1 MLSER
6 RVSSIHKAVLV
17 GLTLVGFGLNLLL
30 FIKAITGS
38 DIAGCGGG
46 SACDELLRSRWAD
59 VLGIPVTAFG
69 LLVYVGVM
77 LGFTDRCRRMLPSF
91 LGAIAGAAGWFIVIQ
106 WFVIGRFCP
115 WCMAAHAVGLTIGVM
130 GWHQQWWDEDAD
142 CPLRVY
148 GGSAVL
154 TVIAI
159 SLSQF
164 LGPAAVTH
172 RVDTL
177 QTAKPVLG
185 EVSGTAGVPSARSM
199 TRIHAF
205 GNGRKATFEGGKRV
219 YDVDSLP
226 HLGPTE
232 AKRVMVKYFDY
243 PCPACRTMDGF
254 LGSLMAKHPDDI
266 CVVLLPVPME
276 RSCNHA
282 LGGKEAQHPGSCEIT
297 QIALALWRIK
307 PEAFPAWHHSVIAS
321 ATPTAAREQALQA
334 VSAEELDAALLDPW
348 IDELIQANAKDW
360 ISFST
365 KTQALPKLLITDT
378 RILHGLPSNEA
389 DFLRVMEQELG
400 F

>member
-6 RVSSIHKAVLV
+6 RVLFIQNALLV

-30 FIKAITGS
+30 FIKSIIGGE
-38 DIAGCGGG
+38 IVGCGGG
-46 SACDELLRSRWAD
+46 SACDDLLRSRWSE

-77 LGFTDRCRRMLPSF
+77 LGLTDRCRRLLPPF
-91 LGAIAGAAGWFIVIQ
+91 LGVVTGAAGWFIIIQ

-130 GWHQQWWDEDAD
+130 GWYQEWWDKDAD
-142 CPLRVY
+142 SPLQVF
-148 GGSAVL
+148 GGAAVL
-154 TVIAI
+154 TALAI

-172 RVDTL
+172 RVDTM
-177 QTAKPVLG
+177 QSAAPVLR
-185 EVSGTAGVPSARSM
+185 EVSGTAGVPSARAM
-199 TRIHAF
+199 TRIHAQ
-205 GNGRKATFEGGKRV
+205 GNGRKVTFEGGKRV
-219 YDVDSLP
+219 YDLSSMP
-226 HLGPTE
+226 HIGPTE

-243 PCPACRTMDGF
+243 QCPACRTMHGF
-254 LGSLMAKHPDDI
+254 LGSLMEKHPDDI
-266 CVVLLPVPME
+266 CVVLLPVPLE
-276 RSCNHA
+276 RTCNYE
-282 LGGKEAQHPGSCEIT
+282 LGKLAQHPGSCEIT
-297 QIALALWRIK
+297 RLALALWRLK
-307 PEAFPAWHHSVIAS
+307 PDAFAAWHHSLLAS
-321 ATPTAAREQALQA
+321 ATPEAAREQALQV

-348 IDELIQANAKDW
+348 IDELIQANIKDW
-360 ISFST
+360 ISFSV

-389 DFLRVMEQELG
+389 DFLQVMEQELG